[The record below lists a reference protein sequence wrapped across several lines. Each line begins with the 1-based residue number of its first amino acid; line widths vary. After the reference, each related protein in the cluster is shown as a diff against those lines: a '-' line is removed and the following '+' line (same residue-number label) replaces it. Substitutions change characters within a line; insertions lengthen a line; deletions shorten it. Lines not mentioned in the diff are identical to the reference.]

1 VYVWWSLCRRSL
13 SGTSKTS
20 PRVDQTLNSD
30 AGKRNTYTQLYSSLV
45 LETQNPQAKYV
56 ALLVMLSITCGSI
69 STVSN
74 VLMHVMLLVC
84 SSCSCTCSV
93 AGNGMTRSALSRSS
107 LVGAGNTF
115 RGLDFSIP
123 ICVLINSVIFAQLI
137 AESPI

>member
-1 VYVWWSLCRRSL
+1 MYLCMSCYL
-13 SGTSKTS
+13 S
-20 PRVDQTLNSD
+20 VVL
-30 AGKRNTYTQLYSSLV
+30 AAALV
-45 LETQNPQAKYV
+45 
-56 ALLVMLSITCGSI
+56 
-69 STVSN
+69 
-74 VLMHVMLLVC
+74 
-84 SSCSCTCSV
+84 V